1 MRHRRRSF
9 IAWSATALLSIAP
22 GAASAQDQAASAEAL
37 FREGRALM
45 AQGKKAEACPK
56 FAVSQRLEPGYGTL
70 WNLADCYAQIGRTA
84 SAWAAFREA
93 ADLAKKGDQ
102 ADRVAK
108 AERRAAALEPK
119 LERMIVTVKDPAAGL
134 VVKRSGVPLEPPT
147 WGAALPIDPG
157 KHLVEATAPGKMP
170 FSVEAQT
177 GGPGKTVSIEIP
189 PLLDAPSAP
198 TVPSAGQPFTAQPL
212 PPSLPPAT
220 RDSGAETR
228 RTFAYVAGGVGL
240 AGVVVGSISGV
251 IASSK
256 WNKAQDDHCR
266 TETLCDAE
274 GVALTGEAKTAAS
287 ISTASFII
295 GGAAIAAG
303 VALFVTSLGG
313 GKPTAARVMVAPS
326 AGPSGGGIDVRVR
339 F

>member
-1 MRHRRRSF
+1 MRHRQRSF
-9 IAWSATALLSIAP
+9 LAWSATALLSLAP

-45 AQGKKAEACPK
+45 AQGKQAEACPK

-84 SAWAAFREA
+84 SSWAAFREA
-93 ADLAKKGDQ
+93 ADLAKKADQ

-108 AERRAAALEPK
+108 AERRAASLEPK
-119 LERMIVTVKDPAAGL
+119 LERMIVTVKAPAAGL
-134 VVKRSGVPLEPPT
+134 TVKRSGVPLEPPT
-147 WGAALPIDPG
+147 WGTSLPIDPG
-157 KHLVEATAPGKMP
+157 KHLVEASAPGKMP
-170 FSVEAQT
+170 FSVEVQT
-177 GGPGKTVSIEIP
+177 AGPGKTVSVEIP
-189 PLLDAPSAP
+189 LLVDAPSAP
-198 TVPSAGQPFTAQPL
+198 PAPSVGQPFTAQPL
-212 PPSLPPAT
+212 PPQPQP

-228 RTFAYVAGGVGL
+228 RTLAYVAGGVGL
-240 AGVVVGSISGV
+240 AGVVVGSITGV

-256 WNKAQDDHCR
+256 WSKAQDEHCR

-287 ISTASFII
+287 ISTASFIV
-295 GGAAIAAG
+295 GGVALGAG

-313 GKPTAARVMVAPS
+313 SKPTAARVVIAPS
-326 AGPSGGGIDVRVR
+326 AGPSGGGVDVRVR